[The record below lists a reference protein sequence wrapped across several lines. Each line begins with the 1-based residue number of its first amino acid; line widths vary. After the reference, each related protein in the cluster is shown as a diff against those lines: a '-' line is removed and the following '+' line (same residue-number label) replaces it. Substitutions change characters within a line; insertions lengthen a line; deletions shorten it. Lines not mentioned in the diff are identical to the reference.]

1 MDSDLAVYANSFHL
15 FYPTIVHHSS
25 ILTSTFFA
33 SLAEMQFWEDV
44 FPSYERKWRSLFDL
58 VFFTVVVLI
67 LLNLLF
73 GVIIDTFSE
82 LRQDRQAA
90 SNAWESNCFI
100 CGLDR
105 MVFDRLPVGFKRHRD
120 EEHCP
125 FHYLY
130 FIAYVLEKDETEF
143 TGMEQYLYE
152 RIQKKDASFFPIHR
166 AMALKDRP
174 LHVQ

>member
-1 MDSDLAVYANSFHL
+1 
-15 FYPTIVHHSS
+15 
-25 ILTSTFFA
+25 
-33 SLAEMQFWEDV
+33 MQFWEDV

-90 SNAWESNCFI
+90 STAWESNCFI

-105 MVFDRLPVGFKRHRD
+105 MVFDRLF
-120 EEHCP
+120 
-125 FHYLY
+125 
-130 FIAYVLEKDETEF
+130 
-143 TGMEQYLYE
+143 E

-174 LHVQ
+174 LHVH